1 MGYSN
6 GQLEQNQ
13 QTGKG
18 EPGPPGLPRIGFKLT
33 DDGDDFDIDSKRLT
47 SVSDPIE
54 KSDAAT
60 KSYVDNHFGSGP
72 DSDASKAYVN
82 SENAKQNLII
92 NEEANNSDLD
102 DKLSIDG
109 SNAMNANLNINNFEM
124 TNLSPGTDST
134 DAVNKAQLDSLAIS
148 TGTYY
153 HLRPSFKFY
162 KDFGEFAEL
171 HLQVIFLTSIK
182 IILAVL

>member
-18 EPGPPGLPRIGFKLT
+18 EPGPPGLPGIGFRLT
-33 DDGDDFDIDSKRLT
+33 DDGDFDIDNKRLT

-54 KSDAAT
+54 KSDGAT

-92 NEEANNSDLD
+92 NEKSNKSDRD
-102 DKLSIDG
+102 GKLNIDG
-109 SNAMNANLNINNFEM
+109 SNAMNANLRVQ
-124 TNLSPGTDST
+124 T
-134 DAVNKAQLDSLAIS
+134 AQML
-148 TGTYY
+148 
-153 HLRPSFKFY
+153 
-162 KDFGEFAEL
+162 
-171 HLQVIFLTSIK
+171 SIK
-182 IILAVL
+182 LN

>member
-1 MGYSN
+1 M
-6 GQLEQNQ
+6 
-13 QTGKG
+13 
-18 EPGPPGLPRIGFKLT
+18 
-33 DDGDDFDIDSKRLT
+33 T
-47 SVSDPIE
+47 SVSDPIDTG
-54 KSDAAT
+54 DAAT
-60 KSYVDNHFGSGP
+60 KSYVDKHLGSGP
-72 DSDASKAYVN
+72 DSEASKAYVDG
-82 SENAKQNLII
+82 ENAKQDIAI
-92 NEEANNSDLD
+92 NDKASKSDLD

-109 SNAMNANLNINNFEM
+109 SNAMNANLNINNFKK

-153 HLRPSFKFY
+153 HSRPSFKFY
-162 KDFGEFAEL
+162 KDFGVFAEL

>member
-18 EPGPPGLPRIGFKLT
+18 EPGPPGLPGIGFRLT
-33 DDGDDFDIDSKRLT
+33 DDGDFDIDNKRLT

-54 KSDAAT
+54 TTDAAT
-60 KSYVDNHFGSGP
+60 KSYVDNHLGNGP

-82 SENAKQNLII
+82 SENAKQNLEI
-92 NEEANNSDLD
+92 NKKADKSDLD

-109 SNAMNANLNINNFEM
+109 SNAMNANLDIRNNEVV
-124 TNLSPGTDST
+124 NLSPGTDST
-134 DAVNKAQLDSLAIS
+134 DAVNKVQLDSLIIS
-148 TGTYY
+148 SGTNY

-162 KDFGEFAEL
+162 KQWRFCRITERQSSKYTF
-171 HLQVIFLTSIK
+171 QPFF
-182 IILAVL
+182 

>member
-1 MGYSN
+1 MRYSN

-18 EPGPPGLPRIGFKLT
+18 EPGPPGLPGIGFRLT
-33 DDGDDFDIDSKRLT
+33 DDGNFDIDEKRLT
-47 SVSDPIE
+47 SVSDPI
-54 KSDAAT
+54 KNSDAAT
-60 KSYVDNHFGSGP
+60 KSYVDNHLGSGP
-72 DSDASKAYVN
+72 DSEASKAYVN

-92 NEEANNSDLD
+92 NEKANKSDRD
-102 DKLSIDG
+102 GKLNIDG
-109 SNAMNANLNINNFEM
+109 SNAMNSNININNFKM